1 MRFWT
6 TMGLLALTLSAAAA
20 QEMSNGEQEYLNSC
34 AVCHGVDGKGD
45 GPMADVLR
53 KRPADLTTLTRR
65 NGGEFPYWRVY
76 STIDGRGLVPEH
88 GERDMPVWGNQ
99 FLPDDVKRYGPYGG
113 EAVTTE
119 RIHNLAGYVQTLQRQ

>member
-1 MRFWT
+1 MRFWIAV
-6 TMGLLALTLSAAAA
+6 GFAALTLSAAAA
-20 QEMSNGEQEYLNSC
+20 QQMSNGEQEYLNSC

-45 GPMADVLR
+45 GPLADALR
-53 KRPADLTTLTRR
+53 KRPADLTTLTSR

-76 STIDGRGLVPEH
+76 ATIDGRGMIPEH
-88 GERDMPVWGNQ
+88 GEREMPVWGDQ

-113 EAVTTE
+113 QAVTTE

>member
-1 MRFWT
+1 MRFWIAVSFA
-6 TMGLLALTLSAAAA
+6 ALTLSAAAA
-20 QEMSNGEQEYLNSC
+20 QQMSNGEQEYLNSC

-45 GPMADVLR
+45 GPLADALR
-53 KRPADLTTLTRR
+53 KRPADLTTLTSR

-76 STIDGRGLVPEH
+76 ATIDGRGMIPEH
-88 GERDMPVWGNQ
+88 GEREMPVWGDQ

-113 EAVTTE
+113 QAVTTE

>member
-1 MRFWT
+1 MRFRAT
-6 TMGLLALTLSAAAA
+6 IRLFALTPSAAAA
-20 QEMSNGEQEYLNSC
+20 QQMSNGQQEYLNSC

-45 GPMADVLR
+45 GPLADELR
-53 KRPADLTTLTRR
+53 KRPADLTTLAKP
-65 NGGEFPYWRVY
+65 NGGEFPSCRVY
-76 STIDGRGLVPEH
+76 ATIDGRGLVPSH

-119 RIHNLAGYVQTLQRQ
+119 RIHNLTGYVQTLQR

>member
-1 MRFWT
+1 MRFWAT
-6 TMGLLALTLSAAAA
+6 IGFSALMLSAAAA
-20 QEMSNGEQEYLNSC
+20 QQMSNGQQEYLNSC

-53 KRPADLTTLTRR
+53 KRPANLTTLARR

-76 STIDGRGLVPEH
+76 ATIDGRGLVPEH
-88 GERDMPVWGNQ
+88 GERDMPIWGNQ
-99 FLPDDVKRYGPYGG
+99 FLPDDVKKYGPYGG

-119 RIHNLAGYVQTLQRQ
+119 RIQNLAGYVQTLQR

>member
-1 MRFWT
+1 MRVWIAVS
-6 TMGLLALTLSAAAA
+6 LAALTVSAAAA
-20 QEMSNGEQEYLNSC
+20 QEMSNGEQEFMNSC

-45 GPMADVLR
+45 GPLADTLR

-76 STIDGRGLVPEH
+76 ATIDGRGMIPEH
-88 GERDMPVWGNQ
+88 GERDMPVWADQ

-119 RIHNLAGYVQTLQRQ
+119 RIHNLAGYVQTLQR

>member
-1 MRFWT
+1 MRFGT
-6 TMGLLALTLSAAAA
+6 TMGFLALTLSTAAA
-20 QEMSNGEQEYLNSC
+20 QQMSNGQQEYLNSC
-34 AVCHGVDGKGD
+34 AVCHGVDGSGD

-53 KRPADLTTLTRR
+53 KRPANLTTLTSR

-76 STIDGRGLVPEH
+76 ATIDGRGLVPEH

-113 EAVTTE
+113 EAITTE
-119 RIHNLAGYVQTLQRQ
+119 RIQNLAGYVQTLQR

>member
-1 MRFWT
+1 MRFGT
-6 TMGLLALTLSAAAA
+6 TMGLLALTLSTAAA
-20 QEMSNGEQEYLNSC
+20 QQMSNGQQEYLNSC
-34 AVCHGVDGKGD
+34 AVCHGVDGRGD

-53 KRPADLTTLTRR
+53 KRPANLTTLTRR

-76 STIDGRGLVPEH
+76 ATIDGRDIRPAH
-88 GERDMPVWGNQ
+88 GEREMPVWGNQ

-119 RIHNLAGYVQTLQRQ
+119 RIHNLAGYIQTLQR

>member
-6 TMGLLALTLSAAAA
+6 VMSLFALTLSTAAA
-20 QEMSNGEQEYLNSC
+20 QQMSNGQQEYLNSC
-34 AVCHGVDGKGD
+34 AVCHGVDGSGD

-53 KRPADLTTLTRR
+53 KRPANLTTLTSR

-76 STIDGRGLVPEH
+76 ATIDGRGLVPEH

-113 EAVTTE
+113 EAITTE
-119 RIHNLAGYVQTLQRQ
+119 RIQNLAGYVQTLQR

>member
-6 TMGLLALTLSAAAA
+6 TIGLFALTLNSAAA
-20 QEMSNGEQEYLNSC
+20 QQMSNGQQEYLNSC

-53 KRPADLTTLTRR
+53 KRPANLTTLARR
-65 NGGEFPYWRVY
+65 NGGAFPYWRVY
-76 STIDGRGLVPEH
+76 ATIDGRDLVPEH

-119 RIHNLAGYVQTLQRQ
+119 RIQNLAGYVQTLQR

>member
-1 MRFWT
+1 
-6 TMGLLALTLSAAAA
+6 MGFFALTLSAAAA
-20 QEMSNGEQEYLNSC
+20 QQRSNGEQEYLNSC
-34 AVCHGVDGKGD
+34 AVCHGVDGRGD

-53 KRPADLTTLTRR
+53 KRPADLTALAKR

-76 STIDGRGLVPEH
+76 ATIDGRGLVPEH

-99 FLPDDVKRYGPYGG
+99 FLPDDVKKYGPYGG

-119 RIHNLAGYVQTLQRQ
+119 RIQNLAGYVMTLQR

>member
-6 TMGLLALTLSAAAA
+6 TIGLLALTLTAAAA
-20 QEMSNGEQEYLNSC
+20 QEMSNGQQEYLNSC

-45 GPMADVLR
+45 RPLADELR

-65 NGGEFPYWRVY
+65 NGGEFPYWQVFA
-76 STIDGRGLVPEH
+76 TIDGRGMIPAH
-88 GERDMPVWGNQ
+88 GEREMPVWGDQ

-119 RIHNLAGYVQTLQRQ
+119 RIHGLAGYVQTLQR

>member
-1 MRFWT
+1 MRFWIT
-6 TMGLLALTLSAAAA
+6 AGFAALTLSAAAA
-20 QEMSNGEQEYLNSC
+20 QQMSNGEQEYLNSC

-45 GPMADVLR
+45 GPLADALR
-53 KRPADLTTLTRR
+53 KRPADLTTLTSR

-76 STIDGRGLVPEH
+76 ATIDGRGMIPEH
-88 GERDMPVWGNQ
+88 GEREMPVWGDQ

>member
-1 MRFWT
+1 MRFRT
-6 TMGLLALTLSAAAA
+6 TMGFLALTLSAAAA
-20 QEMSNGEQEYLNSC
+20 QQMSNGEQEYLNSC
-34 AVCHGVDGKGD
+34 AVCHGVDGRGD

-53 KRPADLTTLTRR
+53 KRPTNLTTLTRR

-76 STIDGRGLVPEH
+76 ATIDGRGLVAEH

-99 FLPDDVKRYGPYGG
+99 FLPDDVKKYGPYGG

-119 RIHNLAGYVQTLQRQ
+119 RIQNLAGYVMTLQR

>member
-6 TMGLLALTLSAAAA
+6 TMVLLALTLSAAAA
-20 QEMSNGEQEYLNSC
+20 QEMSNRQQEYLNSC

-45 GPMADVLR
+45 GPLADELR
-53 KRPADLTTLTRR
+53 KRPSDLTTLTMR
-65 NGGEFPYWRVY
+65 NGGEFPYWQVY
-76 STIDGRGLVPEH
+76 ATIDGRGFVPQH
-88 GERDMPVWGNQ
+88 GEREMPVWGDQ

-119 RIHNLAGYVQTLQRQ
+119 RIHNLAGYVQTLQR

>member
-1 MRFWT
+1 MRFGT
-6 TMGLLALTLSAAAA
+6 AMGFLALTLSGAAA
-20 QEMSNGEQEYLNSC
+20 QQMSNGEQEYLNSC
-34 AVCHGVDGKGD
+34 AVCHGVDGRGD

-53 KRPADLTTLTRR
+53 KRPANLTTLTKR

-76 STIDGRGLVPEH
+76 ATIDGRALVPEH

-99 FLPDDVKRYGPYGG
+99 FLPDDVKKYGPYGG

-119 RIHNLAGYVQTLQRQ
+119 RIQNLAGYVQTLQC